1 LIVHLFQAT
10 ISLALVDELKISVAS
25 RFISLSI
32 DDNLSI
38 LDFIALTSEELKEVK
53 VEEVFFWK
61 VAHVQT
67 GQLIH
72 ASLSLLVISSA
83 LSWVGPWLVEAQV

>member
-1 LIVHLFQAT
+1 MIVHLFQAT

>member
-1 LIVHLFQAT
+1 MIVHLFQAT

-32 DDNLSI
+32 DDNLCI

-53 VEEVFFWK
+53 VEEVFFGK
-61 VAHVQT
+61 IAHVQT

-72 ASLSLLVISSA
+72 APLSLLVISSA